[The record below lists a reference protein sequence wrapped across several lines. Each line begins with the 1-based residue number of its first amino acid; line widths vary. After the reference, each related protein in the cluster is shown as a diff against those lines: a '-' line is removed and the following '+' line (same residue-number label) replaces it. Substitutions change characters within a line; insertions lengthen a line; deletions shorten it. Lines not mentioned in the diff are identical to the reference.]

1 MSERTSNRIFDIVNV
16 TFIALFVLF
25 CLAPFVHVIAVSLSS
40 TRAITSGKLRFSR
53 LRSTGRRMCR
63 SSPTMR

>member
-25 CLAPFVHVIAVSLSS
+25 CLAPFIHVIAVSL
-40 TRAITSGKLRFSR
+40 R
-53 LRSTGRRMCR
+53 LHAGYYFRGSYDF
-63 SSPTMR
+63 PD

>member
-25 CLAPFVHVIAVSLSS
+25 CLAPFIHVIAVSLSS

-53 LRSTGRRMCR
+53 LS
-63 SSPTMR
+63 